1 MKVREATDADV
12 DAAVDT
18 LTQAL
23 LDYPM
28 TRACL
33 DPDGY
38 VDRLTQ
44 YHRLFVAGIG
54 LPHGRVWVTD
64 DVSAV
69 AIWFPPNLPAEVF
82 APHAAEF
89 KQLAGSK
96 ADLTAEYGQA
106 IALFHPRTPA
116 WLLALAAVRPD
127 RQRQGLGHAV
137 INPGLAMADAANS
150 PTFVETQDPTN
161 VGFYES
167 FGFTVIAEL
176 ELPHNGPMHYAL
188 YRPAAR
194 T

>member
-1 MKVREATDADV
+1 MKVREATEADV

-23 LDYPM
+23 VDYPM

-44 YHRLFVAGIG
+44 YHRLYLTGIG

-69 AIWFPPNLPAEVF
+69 AIWLPPDLPADAF
-82 APHAAEF
+82 APHAEAFQE
-89 KQLAGSK
+89 LAGSR
-96 ADLTAEYGQA
+96 APIGAEYAQA
-106 IALFHPRTPA
+106 IGIFRPRDPV

-127 RQRQGLGHAV
+127 RQRRGLGPAV
-137 INPGLAMADAANS
+137 IAPGLAAADAAHS
-150 PTFVETQDPTN
+150 PAFVETQDPAN

-167 FGFTVIAEL
+167 LGFTVIAEL
-176 ELPHNGPMHYAL
+176 ELPHRGPIHYSL
-188 YRPAAR
+188 YRAAR
-194 T
+194 